1 MTKYPN
7 VKITLGDLAGPDGNA
22 FMILGKVTGA
32 LKKAGVPKDEVDAF
46 LKDATSAKYDHLLAT
61 AFAWVNITYG

>member
-1 MTKYPN
+1 MPKYPN
-7 VKITLGDLAGPDGNA
+7 VKITLGDLDGPDGNA

-46 LKDATSAKYDHLLAT
+46 LKDATSGKYDHLLAT